1 MPSGAGVRK
10 FLLQEDARTFPWFPQ
25 VTFSV
30 GLDKGLRTDPILN
43 YLVENASVCVGVSGL
58 QVIGSKRISFATEP
72 IQHKVTNSGKL

>member
-43 YLVENASVCVGVSGL
+43 YLVANASVCVGWGGGGD
-58 QVIGSKRISFATEP
+58 IRFAGHWVEKNFVCDRAHST
-72 IQHKVTNSGKL
+72 